1 MRVFLVGHFPRPGR
15 PTQKLNGGNLN
26 ASKHIYFPPPIDVR
40 HVANPGE
47 VRAALTEFGAEDMY
61 SDHLVGALRA
71 GCTCMLP
78 GPNGEDLVLKPKR
91 DAE

>member
-26 ASKHIYFPPPIDVR
+26 ASKHIYYPPPIDVR

-47 VRAALTEFGAEDMY
+47 VRTALDTFVAADLYGTATAALRNGQT
-61 SDHLVGALRA
+61 V
-71 GCTCMLP
+71 TIP
-78 GPNGEDLVLKPKR
+78 GPNGEDLILKPKR
-91 DAE
+91 DAD